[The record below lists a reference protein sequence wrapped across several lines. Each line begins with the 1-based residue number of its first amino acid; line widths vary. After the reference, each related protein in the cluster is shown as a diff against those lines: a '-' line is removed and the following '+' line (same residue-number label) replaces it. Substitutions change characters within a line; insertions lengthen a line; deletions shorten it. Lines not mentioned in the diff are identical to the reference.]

1 MFRAAL
7 ALVLVLAPDEKG
19 DLLAAAKKAGEAKS
33 YAFRGETKL
42 VLPESLDRAGGGEPI
57 RFEGRF
63 EREAG
68 AWVKTDTFEF
78 VTAGGKTAARPVGEW
93 RAVRNEGSDVQ
104 RLLYQSLSGA
114 RAVRPPLEDLA
125 AWSRGIAAVK
135 RTDAREKVGDKE
147 CRVYEVE
154 FNRDTARE
162 MVLALFPMGPWMDRM
177 PIDKHLG
184 RARAWIDGEGRI
196 LKLEIAARV
205 VASIQGAEVQ
215 LSATRTS
222 TITGYDATKVEV
234 PAEAKKAMEAK

>member
-1 MFRAAL
+1 MCRA
-7 ALVLVLAPDEKG
+7 
-19 DLLAAAKKAGEAKS
+19 
-33 YAFRGETKL
+33 
-42 VLPESLDRAGGGEPI
+42 
-57 RFEGRF
+57 
-63 EREAG
+63 
-68 AWVKTDTFEF
+68 
-78 VTAGGKTAARPVGEW
+78 
-93 RAVRNEGSDVQ
+93 
-104 RLLYQSLSGA
+104 
-114 RAVRPPLEDLA
+114 
-125 AWSRGIAAVK
+125 
-135 RTDAREKVGDKE
+135 
-147 CRVYEVE
+147 YEVE

-184 RARAWIDGEGRI
+184 TARAWIDGEGRI